1 MVDEEVQEEQEN
13 VEMKAAETKN
23 GDSPDD
29 DMDSLMN
36 ELEQQK
42 TSPEGT
48 GGSGDLS
55 SLITEK
61 ADSTEDNIDEMLD
74 SASDTTSSMDDTQVE
89 EGVDLELFQKMP
101 LTMTLE
107 VGRAKMT
114 INELLSLG
122 QGSVLELH
130 RLVGESLDLFANGK
144 LIAQGEVIIVNE
156 KFGAK
161 STKIISPEERI
172 KQMDGMDKTNQLP
185 TTGLSF
191 LRNNH
196 QVLPPVW

>member
-1 MVDEEVQEEQEN
+1 MLGTGVTPFLPINLLNGVKMVDEEVQEEQEN
-13 VEMKAAETKN
+13 TEIKAAETEN

-61 ADSTEDNIDEMLD
+61 ADSTEENIDEMLD
-74 SASDTTSSMDDTQVE
+74 SASDTTSSMDDTPVE
-89 EGVDLELFQKMP
+89 EGVDLEFLQKMP

-144 LIAQGEVIIVNE
+144 LIAQGEVVIVNE

-161 STKIISPEERI
+161 LTNIISPEERI
-172 KQMDGMDKTNQLP
+172 KQMDGMDKT
-185 TTGLSF
+185 S
-191 LRNNH
+191 
-196 QVLPPVW
+196 

>member
-13 VEMKAAETKN
+13 AEMKAAETEN
-23 GDSPDD
+23 GDIPDD

-55 SLITEK
+55 SLITKK
-61 ADSTEDNIDEMLD
+61 AGSTEENIDEMLD
-74 SASDTTSSMDDTQVE
+74 SASDSTSSMDDTPVE
-89 EGVDLELFQKMP
+89 EGIDLEFLQKMP

-114 INELLSLG
+114 INDLLSVG

-144 LIAQGEVIIVNE
+144 LIAQGEVVVVNE

-161 STKIISPEERI
+161 LTNIISPEERV
-172 KQMDGMDKTNQLP
+172 KQMNGMDKTN
-185 TTGLSF
+185 
-191 LRNNH
+191 
-196 QVLPPVW
+196 